1 MYIMYSTRN
10 KLVTTHPPKAQ
21 NPVSLQG
28 FDAVLP
34 QLLHGMLFWMDGFL
48 GDFSFFSKIGGL
60 EDLKR
65 KLKGA
70 RAFFLQNL
78 EGFKG

>member
-10 KLVTTHPPKAQ
+10 KLVTNPKPKAQ
-21 NPVSLQG
+21 NPVSLRG

-48 GDFSFFSKIGGL
+48 GDIRFFFQK
-60 EDLKR
+60 
-65 KLKGA
+65 
-70 RAFFLQNL
+70 L
-78 EGFKG
+78 EGWKIWREN

>member
-10 KLVTTHPPKAQ
+10 KLVTNPKPKAQ

-34 QLLHGMLFWMDGFL
+34 QLLHGMLF
-48 GDFSFFSKIGGL
+48 
-60 EDLKR
+60 
-65 KLKGA
+65 
-70 RAFFLQNL
+70 
-78 EGFKG
+78 